1 MLKTRPHNPA
11 AINMSKPTMRI
22 NQGFE
27 FGKGTVV
34 AKVVSKTVP
43 ANRARMTEMYMKRL
57 I

>member
-1 MLKTRPHNPA
+1 
-11 AINMSKPTMRI
+11 MSKPTMRI
-22 NQGFE
+22 SQGLE

-43 ANRARMTEMYMKRL
+43 ENRARMTEMYMKRL